1 VSVAVNSG
9 SARGVNAPTSLVGTP
24 IVPAPPTPAD
34 KPAAAGAQPPANR
47 FAELLRRN
55 RAETQKPTPPA
66 PVHAPRADPCDS
78 GETGATS
85 AIEAKAAPANA
96 AKARAAAPKG
106 GDVQPVGDRAEAALE
121 RDAVSR
127 DDRAETI
134 DRSDGT
140 ERPTTTISPGD
151 RVDFRPASPAA
162 VDALRPLVSA
172 SAAAA
177 DKAARTDGED
187 RDAAAAGATAKPALG
202 HARGMTAVD
211 DANDRRARPIDVGR
225 DAALHVATD
234 ARFHVTTGESLGS
247 FDSPAASPSHERTI
261 DMLASSL
268 GVGLP
273 SPGPDR
279 VTSMNPTAL
288 ALPTPVD
295 APDFAAALGVQV
307 SVLVQDGI
315 QQAELHL
322 NPDETGPVSVHITLD
337 GTAARV
343 DFGADVAATRAA
355 IERGLPELASAL
367 RDAGFTLAGGGV
379 SQHAN
384 GRAGGD
390 DEARR
395 ATAGVDGPGRPASN
409 PIAAESLRIARALAA
424 GGIDLYA

>member
-1 VSVAVNSG
+1 VSVAVNTG

-106 GDVQPVGDRAEAALE
+106 GDVQPVGDR
-121 RDAVSR
+121 
-127 DDRAETI
+127 
-134 DRSDGT
+134 
-140 ERPTTTISPGD
+140 
-151 RVDFRPASPAA
+151 VDFRPAGPAS

-177 DKAARTDGED
+177 DKAARTAGED
-187 RDAAAAGATAKPALG
+187 RDAAAAGAPAKPALG

-234 ARFHVTTGESLGS
+234 ARFPVTTGESLGS

-273 SPGPDR
+273 SPGPDP

-322 NPDETGPVSVHITLD
+322 NPAETGPVSVHITLD